1 MEDTFHPLAKLPDSY
16 NDRDPDN
23 QQVLPSCLPNQSHSR
38 RFSTS
43 ALPADADQKL
53 PSKRASDEF
62 VRRVSFDTMTHQDMP
77 DYSFTLQEKSHG
89 WERTISSR
97 VFMLA
102 TDLES
107 HSNEALKYAVEV
119 KFQTAHDD
127 GISVVR
133 RFDCPLPIQEL
144 LEDGDEIVVVRVADV
159 QVNRN
164 ILGSSRQNLQ
174 EHAVL
179 ARQHAEQLLQRIKE
193 SHGGIKISIVLE
205 FVIGRTQTC
214 LRDMLQMY
222 HPSALI
228 VGTQGKPSSLKTMFP
243 GNSISQFCLRLSP
256 VPVIVVKESSES
268 SRRSSSNS
276 SNENNDSST
285 ASKWIRKLSLNNR
298 SSKSSQH

>member
-107 HSNEALKYAVEV
+107 HSNEALKYAVE
-119 KFQTAHDD
+119 
-127 GISVVR
+127 
-133 RFDCPLPIQEL
+133 EL

-298 SSKSSQH
+298 PSKSSQH